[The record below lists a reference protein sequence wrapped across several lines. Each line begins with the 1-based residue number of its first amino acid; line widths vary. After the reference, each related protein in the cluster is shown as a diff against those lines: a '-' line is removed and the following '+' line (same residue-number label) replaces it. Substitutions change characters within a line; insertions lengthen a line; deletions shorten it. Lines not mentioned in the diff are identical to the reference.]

1 MKTSLALAVA
11 VLGTASLAAWSLW
24 PVQAKEAEADMQP
37 RVKVAL
43 SHVERQEMPRY
54 YNSIGTLEA
63 VSQVQVTAEVPG
75 RVAALHFDSG
85 QRVEAGQLLI
95 SLNDAPE
102 KAQRRRLEA
111 VLRNAEQRLQRISK
125 LAPGGAASREQLD
138 QARADRDAARG
149 ELEQVNALI
158 AQKNIRAPFS
168 GELGLRQ
175 VHLGQYL
182 NPGDS
187 IANLSD
193 NSHLRV
199 NFSLDEQARTE
210 LELGQVVELR
220 FHARPDQLF
229 EASINAIDPIL
240 DDARMIRVQ
249 ASLDGGDNHLA
260 AGMFADARVRRP
272 SRGKTLSVPQTAV
285 VATAYGDMAFVA
297 REEDGVLRAKRVLVR
312 TGEAWNERVEVL
324 KGLQANE
331 RVVVSG
337 QIKLSDDT
345 PLQVLSRNSLDDAT
359 GQSEQP

>member
-43 SHVERQEMPRY
+43 SQVERQEMPRY

-240 DDARMIRVQ
+240 DDAR
-249 ASLDGGDNHLA
+249 
-260 AGMFADARVRRP
+260 
-272 SRGKTLSVPQTAV
+272 
-285 VATAYGDMAFVA
+285 
-297 REEDGVLRAKRVLVR
+297 
-312 TGEAWNERVEVL
+312 
-324 KGLQANE
+324 
-331 RVVVSG
+331 
-337 QIKLSDDT
+337 
-345 PLQVLSRNSLDDAT
+345 
-359 GQSEQP
+359 

>member
-1 MKTSLALAVA
+1 MA

-175 VHLGQYL
+175 VHL
-182 NPGDS
+182 
-187 IANLSD
+187 
-193 NSHLRV
+193 
-199 NFSLDEQARTE
+199 
-210 LELGQVVELR
+210 
-220 FHARPDQLF
+220 
-229 EASINAIDPIL
+229 
-240 DDARMIRVQ
+240 
-249 ASLDGGDNHLA
+249 
-260 AGMFADARVRRP
+260 
-272 SRGKTLSVPQTAV
+272 
-285 VATAYGDMAFVA
+285 
-297 REEDGVLRAKRVLVR
+297 
-312 TGEAWNERVEVL
+312 
-324 KGLQANE
+324 
-331 RVVVSG
+331 
-337 QIKLSDDT
+337 
-345 PLQVLSRNSLDDAT
+345 
-359 GQSEQP
+359 

>member
-1 MKTSLALAVA
+1 MKTSLAFAAVVLSAALLA
-11 VLGTASLAAWSLW
+11 TWSLW
-24 PVQAKEAEADMQP
+24 PVQAEEAEVHSMP
-37 RVKVAL
+37 KVKVAL
-43 SHVERQEMPRY
+43 SRVEPQDMPRY
-54 YNSIGTLEA
+54 YNSVGTLEA
-63 VSQVQVTAEVPG
+63 VTQVQVTAEVPG

-95 SLNDAPE
+95 SLNDEPE

-111 VLRNAEQRLQRISK
+111 VLRNAEQRLQRISR
-125 LAPGGAASREQLD
+125 LAPGGAATREQLD

-158 AQKNIRAPFS
+158 AQKNIRAPFN
-168 GELGLRQ
+168 GELGIRQ

-182 NPGDS
+182 NPGDP

-193 NSHLRV
+193 NRQLRV

-210 LELGQVVELR
+210 LELGQSVELR
-220 FHARPDQLF
+220 FHARPDQVF
-229 EASINAIDPIL
+229 EARINAIDPIL
-240 DDARMIRVQ
+240 DEARMIRVQ

-297 REEDGVLRAKRVLVR
+297 REQDGVLRAKRVAVR
-312 TGEAWNERVEVL
+312 TGDVWNGRVEIVE
-324 KGLQANE
+324 GLQADDQ
-331 RVVVSG
+331 VVVSG
-337 QIKLSDDT
+337 QNKLSDDT
-345 PLQVLSRNSLDDAT
+345 PLEALPQDSLAAAA
-359 GQSEQP
+359 GQGARS